1 MKLLITG
8 ATGFIGKNLSLR
20 LQKEKIDFKCIIR
33 EQSNKEFFTKNSI
46 DFFVFDN
53 NINSLIEYIKKE
65 KFDGVVHL
73 ASLFIAEHKNEQI
86 DELISSNVL
95 FGTKLLQACVESDV
109 KWFLNTGTFWQHYH
123 GEVYNPVN
131 LYAATKQAF
140 EDMAK
145 YYSEAFNLKFV
156 TLKLN
161 DTYGEGDTRR
171 KIFAIWEQ
179 IAKTGE
185 ILDMSKGEQ
194 YIDIVHVSKA
204 VDAYMILIDKLQNGT
219 LDKDK
224 TSFYITSGEN
234 ITLKELA
241 KRYELEN
248 GVKLNINWGARE
260 YRKREVMRPMCKE
273 INIFELRNIEMIF
286 NRS

>member
-1 MKLLITG
+1 MKILITG
-8 ATGFIGKNLSLR
+8 ATGFIGKNLSLK

-33 EQSNKEFFTKNSI
+33 EKSSKEFFLQNAI
-46 DFFVFDN
+46 EFFVFDN
-53 NINSLIEYIKKE
+53 SINSLIKYMKKE
-65 KFDGVVHL
+65 KFDGVIHL

-86 DELISSNVL
+86 DDLISSNIL

-109 KWFLNTGTFWQHYH
+109 KWFLNTGTFWQHYN
-123 GEVYNPVN
+123 GEAYNPVN

-145 YYSEAFNLKFV
+145 YYSEAFGLKFV

-185 ILDMSKGEQ
+185 TLDMSKGEQ
-194 YIDIVHVSKA
+194 YIDIVHISKV
-204 VDAYMILIDKLQNGT
+204 VDAYMILIDNY
-219 LDKDK
+219 K
-224 TSFYITSGEN
+224 TIH
-234 ITLKELA
+234 
-241 KRYELEN
+241 
-248 GVKLNINWGARE
+248 
-260 YRKREVMRPMCKE
+260 
-273 INIFELRNIEMIF
+273 
-286 NRS
+286 